1 MSTSISTAAPKLRQ
15 SSFDDYPQIA
25 RLQAEHGLG
34 GGASKNGST
43 CGPAIPLLSSCEENG
58 QSGGFC
64 RRALTLSGIKEIFP
78 FSMNVDCDQRAVAQK
93 FFTPT
98 RAETDAIN
106 GEPFQE
112 GKTSAPVLRNFSAY
126 VECRVRRIIT
136 AEGDHAIIL
145 MEVLEAEC
153 RTPVRPLTIRESPWE
168 YGG

>member
-1 MSTSISTAAPKLRQ
+1 M
-15 SSFDDYPQIA
+15 
-25 RLQAEHGLG
+25 
-34 GGASKNGST
+34 
-43 CGPAIPLLSSCEENG
+43 
-58 QSGGFC
+58 
-64 RRALTLSGIKEIFP
+64 SGIKEIFP

-126 VECRVRRIIT
+126 VECRVRRIIK
-136 AEGDHAIIL
+136 AEGDHAIVL

-153 RTPVRPLTIRESPWE
+153 RAPIRPLTIRESHGST
-168 YGG
+168 GGKVGSVSGRLLPVDPSVAGLMESRGVTFRK